1 MFPDFLVIGAQKA
14 GTTWLHRNLQN
25 HPQVWMPKEKELHYF
40 DEKIRTDASIKD
52 KLFGK
57 RPVDERWR
65 RQVKRQS
72 RGYKKSFTLRDLA
85 WDLRY
90 FLMKPNDEWYASLF
104 KQGRGRVTGEV
115 TPDYS
120 VLGRKVVAHV
130 HEIMP
135 ETKIIF
141 MMRNPVERAWS
152 QAVMSFDKADK
163 GSAKSV
169 SEKKFLRRF
178 ERNSL
183 TLLTDYRQALEN
195 WSSFYPEDQIFVGF
209 LEDVYFHPE
218 DLLRRLY
225 GFLGIDPSFESS
237 TAREKIH
244 SRSEDKMPTSLATH
258 LARTYYDE
266 LEQLHER
273 FGGYA
278 SFWLYCAQ
286 RLVDEPP
293 AEEYIPYPL
302 WESPFWGEWVSVLQR
317 STRVSFQQQTQLQSG
332 PLSSIQAIK

>member
-1 MFPDFLVIGAQKA
+1 M
-14 GTTWLHRNLQN
+14 
-25 HPQVWMPKEKELHYF
+25 
-40 DEKIRTDASIKD
+40 
-52 KLFGK
+52 
-57 RPVDERWR
+57 
-65 RQVKRQS
+65 
-72 RGYKKSFTLRDLA
+72 
-85 WDLRY
+85 
-90 FLMKPNDEWYASLF
+90 
-104 KQGRGRVTGEV
+104 
-115 TPDYS
+115 
-120 VLGRKVVAHV
+120 VAHV
-130 HEIMP
+130 HDVMP
-135 ETKIIF
+135 ETKIVL
-141 MMRNPVERAWS
+141 MLRNPVERGWS

-169 SEKKFLRRF
+169 SEKEFLRRF